1 MSIDEQAFAVASDSR
16 RAAGLA
22 GAAPAVEVERL
33 VKRYGEKVAV
43 AGISFTVA
51 RGEVFGLLGPNGAG
65 KTTTIEIITGL
76 RQPDAGRVR
85 VLGLEHGRHAA
96 AIKERIG
103 VQLQTPALFPLLTV
117 YEVLDLFAGFFRH
130 AAAPAEMI
138 ALLGL
143 EESRTKLVKQ
153 LSGGQQQRLSVA
165 LALINHPELVFLDEP
180 TSGLDPQARVAL
192 WEVIDRQRQEG
203 RTVFLTTHYMEE
215 AERLCDRVAIIDHGV
230 IQALGA
236 PRALIR
242 QHFAETAIVLPHATL
257 PFEVLRALPA
267 VSAVE
272 GEGAGVRLYSSNVP
286 HTMAALLQIADA
298 RALEGLYVSSAT
310 LEDVFLKLTGRRLR
324 E

>member
-1 MSIDEQAFAVASDSR
+1 MTAMNTAGTPVNVALATPNGFAIDAQDLF
-16 RAAGLA
+16 
-22 GAAPAVEVERL
+22 
-33 VKRYGEKVAV
+33 KRYGEKIAV
-43 AGISFTVA
+43 DHISLQVR

-65 KTTTIEIITGL
+65 KTTTIEMITGL
-76 RQPDAGRVR
+76 REPDAGRIS
-85 VLGLEHGRHAA
+85 VLGIDARRHLDAV
-96 AIKERIG
+96 KERIG
-103 VQLQTPALFPLLTV
+103 VQLQTPSLFPLLSV
-117 YEVLDLFAGFFRH
+117 YEVLDLFASFFER
-130 AAAPAEMI
+130 ADDPEKLI

-143 EESRTKLVKQ
+143 EESRNKLTRQ

-165 LALINHPELVFLDEP
+165 LALVNRPEIVFLDEP
-180 TSGLDPQARVAL
+180 TSGLDPQARVTL
-192 WEVIDRQRQEG
+192 WEVLDRQRQEG

-236 PRALIR
+236 PRELIR

-272 GEGAGVRLYSSNVP
+272 REEEGVRLYSSNVP
-286 HTMAALLQIADA
+286 ETMAALLQVADA
-298 RALEGLYVSSAT
+298 RSLQGLYVSSAT

-324 E
+324 D

>member
-103 VQLQTPALFPLLTV
+103 VHC
-117 YEVLDLFAGFFRH
+117 RRRRC
-130 AAAPAEMI
+130 
-138 ALLGL
+138 
-143 EESRTKLVKQ
+143 SRCSRSTRC
-153 LSGGQQQRLSVA
+153 S
-165 LALINHPELVFLDEP
+165 I
-180 TSGLDPQARVAL
+180 
-192 WEVIDRQRQEG
+192 
-203 RTVFLTTHYMEE
+203 
-215 AERLCDRVAIIDHGV
+215 
-230 IQALGA
+230 
-236 PRALIR
+236 
-242 QHFAETAIVLPHATL
+242 
-257 PFEVLRALPA
+257 
-267 VSAVE
+267 
-272 GEGAGVRLYSSNVP
+272 SS
-286 HTMAALLQIADA
+286 
-298 RALEGLYVSSAT
+298 RGSSAT
-310 LEDVFLKLTGRRLR
+310 PPRLPR
-324 E
+324 